1 MPPEHIPES
10 WSSFLSEIEAGISR
24 AGYQMHVPKQIEAA
38 ELIAVI
44 ASGAERIWEA

>member
-1 MPPEHIPES
+1 MRLEAAKGVEVH
-10 WSSFLSEIEAGISR
+10 LSALR

-44 ASGAERIWEA
+44 ASGAGRRWKA